1 MSRISK
7 ERLMYLIDLV
17 DEVNEKV
24 NAAVSLGHGKFQ
36 DRLYIMLFYTE
47 PRELRLFATEIAGD
61 SYSTTEYDDGLI
73 KGEAFLKMLLR
84 EAECY
89 EPVRSKR

>member
-24 NAAVSLGHGKFQ
+24 NAAVSLEHGKFQ
-36 DRLYIMLFYTE
+36 DDLYISLFYTV
-47 PRELRLFATEIAGD
+47 PREMRRFATGIAGA
-61 SYSTTEYDDGLI
+61 SYSTTAYDDGLI

-89 EPVRSKR
+89 EPMRRKR